1 MQVYVNMLHK
11 HIFGFHKSEFVKCKL
26 LANLEEKFI
35 AGKNRMNS
43 KKVISEAAVSRCS
56 SKEVLLKISQYSQ
69 ENTCVGVSFLI
80 KLQAL

>member
-11 HIFGFHKSEFVKCKL
+11 HIFGFHKSDFVKCKL
-26 LANLEEKFI
+26 LTNLEEKFI
-35 AGKNRMNS
+35 AGKNRMNN
-43 KKVISEAAVSRCS
+43 KKIISEAAVRRCS
-56 SKEVLLKISQYSQ
+56 QKFRNTDRK